1 MPNNNKSSTDKNE
14 SSVLHPGAH
23 VPGSLGKKTAYI
35 NPDCFGTSLYPG
47 QVLQQDSTRDQ
58 LRMDFDLFWTPEKLK
73 TGQAVV
79 DSTGHST
86 SYITGVKN
94 SYNNQASFKQTKYIA
109 VSPEE
114 PTLPNISSL
123 FNVDGDLAFYSR
135 SHRLLIDIEYTPMI
149 AEDFREEFLKLIQNN
164 EHHPGKAQ
172 AFFRSH
178 ILGKDHAMYV
188 LEGLIAEDSQITEK
202 EIIQLYEQHFGKI
215 RPVFDPARIYEDHY
229 LEISAPFHKE
239 ELEALNDVP
248 RAMQINIEPSYN
260 FYEEKYEATLQNLG
274 IANNTKYL
282 PNMYMMLQNEYESS
296 DPSLEKL
303 ITVGDL
309 ISTDLV
315 QVLNEKGNKK
325 KTQISNEYFK
335 QWGLAHQKAIA
346 DSDSAYQ
353 NLLLRNSNL
362 IFLMNKSNYLKD
374 FNQFSD
380 KFPMANTISLK
391 THTHGPL
398 GATLQKTKL
407 DLPLLRS
414 LQLANTYP
422 ESSYG
427 VLEPYSFKTMIKGH
441 ESLTVDDQ
449 ANLEKNNFTVVNKNI
464 KCVDMQAWLKDFTE
478 SAGDI
483 YLSRMG
489 NPNAST
495 RILGE
500 NISAAD
506 FADDSGLFLRKLISS
521 IFSAKLNQIAE
532 KTSRTHKEIFSGK
545 AAHHEVIA
553 YRVAK
558 HRVVDGTLNQDSEQ
572 NFYFGNPNEI
582 EDLIYHDTQVAY
594 GSEFKYFVYAYVLA
608 VGSKYAYRGT
618 AAHHTLIPPGAT
630 GAFLNYS
637 QGLNTYSIMAH
648 TIPDI
653 KMYEVPYYGFEEGEQ
668 STGFMFDDPPV
679 PPEVDIGG
687 YRGVNNK
694 IHITLSNSY
703 GNFIEKPVVLEDKDS
718 DSFAKIRRYQ
728 SLSKKQVAAGKI
740 RFKTDDLSNRF
751 EVFRIGPDILTGET
765 KKPAG
770 YSDFQRRKIKIVNDA
785 SSDSAAFV
793 DTLEPNKK
801 YYYTFRSTDQHNNA
815 SNPTQVYEV
824 ELINNP
830 TSNLSYVTVA
840 PYNFKDILSPRIKK
854 SMRRF
859 LHVEPRFE
867 QKAIDFDLEAPN
879 VNIEEV
885 ISSPPSLGILKDSL
899 FVDAG
904 TENKDKLKKF
914 KIRLTSKRS
923 GKKIDIN
930 IKFVREYNKHKKPQ
944 VF

>member
-1 MPNNNKSSTDKNE
+1 MPSNNKSSTDKNE

-73 TGQAVV
+73 TGQNVLGGIEYFS
-79 DSTGHST
+79 DSVYGDPGSV
-86 SYITGVKN
+86 S
-94 SYNNQASFKQTKYIA
+94 IA
-109 VSPEE
+109 
-114 PTLPNISSL
+114 SL
-123 FNVDGDLAFYSR
+123 FNVSSPAAGFSKTETLSFE
-135 SHRLLIDIEYTPMI
+135 ITYTSLT
-149 AEDFREEFLKLIQNN
+149 AVEHKKEFLNLIQNN

-178 ILGKDHAMYV
+178 ILGHAHAKYV
-188 LEGLIAEDSQITEK
+188 FSGYNNFGSYDEGPEASKANMTAEEQANTLYGDLLAQK

-215 RPVFDPARIYEDHY
+215 RPVFDPNRVYEDHY

-248 RAMQINIEPSYN
+248 KAMQINIEPSYN

-303 ITVGDL
+303 ITVGNL

-346 DSDSAYQ
+346 ASDSAYQ
-353 NLLLRNSNL
+353 NLLSRNSNL

-478 SAGDI
+478 STGDI

-558 HRVVDGTLNQDSEQ
+558 HRVVDGTLNQNSEQ
-572 NFYFGNPNEI
+572 NFYFGNPNEL

-608 VGSKYAYRGT
+608 VGSKYAYRGYPGT
-618 AAHHTLIPPGAT
+618 MAAPEGDNFPYLGHG
-630 GAFLNYS
+630 N
-637 QGLNTYSIMAH
+637 YSIMVH

-653 KMYEVPYYGFEEGEQ
+653 KMYEIPYYGFEEGEQ

-728 SLSKKQVAAGKI
+728 SLSKKQVAAGKV